1 MGKSRSNNEN
11 ENKMKRLLY
20 HGATDVVQKPDV
32 TIGRQDLDFGRGFYL
47 TDIRE
52 QAEKWAVIVSGRKP
66 LSEPVLNVYEF
77 EDDLLSDKYNCL
89 YFAHYDEDWL
99 RFVVQSRL
107 GLKPWLGYDIV
118 EGGVAN
124 DRVIDTVENY
134 MAGTMP
140 ADIALQQLSL
150 HQPNNQVCILNQ
162 EIVNERLIFIGKEV
176 LNVI

>member
-1 MGKSRSNNEN
+1 MGEGRFDNEN
-11 ENKMKRLLY
+11 GKEMKRILY
-20 HGATDVVQKPDV
+20 HGSDSIVEKPDV
-32 TIGRQDLDFGRGFYL
+32 TCGRSDLDFGQGFYL

-66 LSEPVLNVYEF
+66 LSQPILNVYEF
-77 EDDLLSDKYNCL
+77 DDNLLLAKFKCL